1 MKKVGTVCL
10 CLILLQVKAFAF
22 SGEDIF
28 KSKGCS
34 GCHSKSFDS
43 FAPSLRT
50 ISKSYYNK
58 KEDLKNYLLGKKPG
72 IIKGEPKTMR
82 GFINIT
88 KKLSDSELD
97 ALVNYLLSH

>member
-1 MKKVGTVCL
+1 MKVLYLLGL
-10 CLILLQVKAFAF
+10 FLLILPVGSYAQ

-43 FAPSLRT
+43 FAPSLKT
-50 ISKSYYNK
+50 ISNSYYNRK
-58 KEDLKNYLLGKKPG
+58 AELKDYLRGKKPG
-72 IIKGEPKTMR
+72 LIKGKPKTMR

-88 KKLSDSELD
+88 KSLSDTELD
-97 ALVNYLLSH
+97 SLVNYLLSH

>member
-1 MKKVGTVCL
+1 MKKV
-10 CLILLQVKAFAF
+10 ILLVTSLFILPGGAFAL

-43 FAPSLRT
+43 FAPSLTT
-50 ISKSYYNK
+50 ISKSYNKK
-58 KEDLKNYLLGKKPG
+58 KEDLKAFLQGKKPG
-72 IIKGEPKTMR
+72 IIKGEPKTMK

-88 KKLSDSELD
+88 KNLSDSELD